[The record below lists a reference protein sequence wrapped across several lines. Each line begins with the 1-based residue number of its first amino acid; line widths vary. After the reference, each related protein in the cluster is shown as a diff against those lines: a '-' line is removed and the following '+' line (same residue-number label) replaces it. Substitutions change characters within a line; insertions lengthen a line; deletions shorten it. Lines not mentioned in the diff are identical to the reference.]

1 MKTKT
6 ETKTGNIKKYLG
18 IPKKDMPAVL
28 LFSGDTNDPNLQ
40 DVLNRDKSK
49 YLLERYWIKQW
60 SPSKRWKNKTVLS
73 VVGWNNLRL
82 KNLGRKLN
90 DPGDA
95 FFRLFLFIDTFL
107 FSRTVRVCTW
117 VEVTE
122 AVFPETASKLN
133 QFIRGYNG
141 LREKEKYDKH
151 EYIKSFIKSSF
162 PSPILQYKMANRVIE
177 LIKQK
182 AQKGKEGGSYQHLVS
197 DYGTGVL
204 IVGIP
209 LWFAT
214 PPINPKDPSN
224 ALYDFCTRLSIGL
237 NEMKHSVL
245 NTKWCPF
252 DSIYVVWNPNLKS
265 IDSWAET
272 VDSEFYSDISNVSWK
287 TPVPIFKMY
296 SFLKENKLEESMSS
310 SCINIRY
317 DRYSSL
323 NAALKEKH
331 RLFRLSRR
339 PKPFGPKSCLEVIQ
353 KKRRSIKNW
362 FSHFLLQKIGTLF
375 ILIRF
380 YGFHSLWQLMVNS
393 LSPIHF
399 FKRIHLKHQMK
410 KMYYSKPSID
420 S

>member
-1 MKTKT
+1 
-6 ETKTGNIKKYLG
+6 
-18 IPKKDMPAVL
+18 MPAVL
-28 LFSGDTNDPNLQ
+28 LTSGDVNDPNLQ
-40 DVLNRDKSK
+40 DVPKRDMSK
-49 YLLERYWIKQW
+49 YLREQYWIKQW
-60 SPSKRWKNKTVLS
+60 SLMKRWKKKAVFS

-95 FFRLFLFIDTFL
+95 FFRLILFIDTFL
-107 FSRTVRVCTW
+107 FSRTVSVRTW
-117 VEVTE
+117 IEVTE
-122 AVFPETASKLN
+122 AVFPENAFKLN

-141 LREKEKYDKH
+141 LREKEEYDKN

-162 PSPILQYKMANRVIE
+162 PSPMLQYKMANRVIE

-182 AQKGKEGGSYQHLVS
+182 AQKGKGGGSYQHLVS

-224 ALYDFCTRLSIGL
+224 ALYDFYTRLLIGL
-237 NEMKHSVL
+237 AEMKHSVL

-252 DSIYVVWNPNLKS
+252 DSIYIVWSPNLKS
-265 IDSWAET
+265 INSWVEAT
-272 VDSEFYSDISNVSWK
+272 DSEFYSDISNVSWT
-287 TPVPIFKMY
+287 TPVPVFKMY

-310 SCINIRY
+310 SYINIQY

-323 NAALKEKH
+323 NAALKEQY
-331 RLFRLSRR
+331 RFFRLSRR
-339 PKPFGPKSCLEVIQ
+339 PKPFGPKSCLEVIK
-353 KKRRSIKNW
+353 KKRRSIKDW

-375 ILIRF
+375 VLIRF
-380 YGFHSLWQLMVNS
+380 YGFYSLWQLMLNF

-399 FKRIHLKHQMK
+399 FKRIHLKRQMK
-410 KMYYSKPSID
+410 KMYYSKPSI
-420 S
+420 